1 MYIFNKLFLYFKIFC
16 YTLKYFYSLKYSNI
30 LFFLER
36 AFEGFFVHWFFCF
49 VQKGRLYYT
58 HFIGKM
64 QIELCIRLA
73 YVEGVV
79 EMYDATIPRVI
90 SRARKACLQWFMCF
104 HFAESVAFAMGRSA
118 WLLLL
123 DKHVK
128 ALVIPT
134 WS

>member
-1 MYIFNKLFLYFKIFC
+1 MYFQQIIFILQNILLYFKVF
-16 YTLKYFYSLKYSNI
+16 
-30 LFFLER
+30 LFFEIFQYIIFPGGSFR
-36 AFEGFFVHWFFCF
+36 SFFVHWFFCF